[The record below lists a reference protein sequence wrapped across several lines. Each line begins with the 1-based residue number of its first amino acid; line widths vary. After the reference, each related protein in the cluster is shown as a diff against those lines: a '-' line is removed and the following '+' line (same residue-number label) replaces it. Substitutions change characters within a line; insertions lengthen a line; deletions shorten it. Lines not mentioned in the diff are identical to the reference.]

1 MKKQLLFAA
10 AFVLAIGLVSGL
22 TSGLTPALASE
33 PVVFTAVVPTP
44 VYIPIVAPVKKIYV
58 PGIAKASGGRLTV
71 NLKGGPEVIPAD
83 NQVDAVRKGI
93 IDMAFTWVS
102 DYRHLVPVAGVI
114 HLSPFSPWE
123 ERENKVFD
131 YLVKIHKKI
140 NIQYIGRWGYG
151 MSFNFHMREKKI
163 TNISDFKGIKMDDP
177 INIPAI
183 PKAFGMIPVNI
194 DGPEIFTAMERGV
207 IDGYVWSDFG
217 KYPGWEKVTKYVVD
231 APFLNMDMVILVNQ
245 KKYNKL
251 SNDLKDVLSK
261 YTMQFEREAAA
272 WYAEGVVKERKKY
285 EDAGCTYIK
294 LSSKEEKHLAE
305 AAEKAAWEK
314 DVRPIVSQKEYD
326 EARAILI
333 K

>member
-1 MKKQLLFAA
+1 
-10 AFVLAIGLVSGL
+10 
-22 TSGLTPALASE
+22 
-33 PVVFTAVVPTP
+33 
-44 VYIPIVAPVKKIYV
+44 
-58 PGIAKASGGRLTV
+58 
-71 NLKGGPEVIPAD
+71 
-83 NQVDAVRKGI
+83 
-93 IDMAFTWVS
+93 
-102 DYRHLVPVAGVI
+102 
-114 HLSPFSPWE
+114 
-123 ERENKVFD
+123 
-131 YLVKIHKKI
+131 
-140 NIQYIGRWGYG
+140 
-151 MSFNFHMREKKI
+151 
-163 TNISDFKGIKMDDP
+163 
-177 INIPAI
+177 
-183 PKAFGMIPVNI
+183 
-194 DGPEIFTAMERGV
+194 MERGV

-261 YTMQFEREAAA
+261 YTMQFERDAAA

-294 LSSKEEKHLAE
+294 LSSKEEKHIAE